1 MLDHDAGTAAVSR
14 KHHSIIRVGAGL
26 IQFVYDSHSRLAAD
40 IILFKILF
48 FNLRVFIKE
57 LPQQEV

>member
-40 IILFKILF
+40 IILFKNLF

-57 LPQQEV
+57 